1 MFLTGLIDSL
11 LLAMKSVKILK
22 VKSVGD
28 FYAIEDD
35 LSRLLLSDKKPLDPD
50 KIDPIELA
58 YLIYV
63 GDFKVYVDGKQAS
76 ITDVLHSGD
85 LERFVVY
92 LDLRNRGLYVKP
104 VRDGKIDMLVWDK
117 KKNALSSNPQY
128 MIKILDEGKG
138 IKTTE
143 LLELTDYAE
152 KNRMRLILALLSSE
166 GTLTYYRAFTIEPT
180 QRDAGWLKVRQGG
193 EPKGS

>member
-1 MFLTGLIDSL
+1 
-11 LLAMKSVKILK
+11 MKSVKILR

-28 FYAIEDD
+28 FYAVEDD
-35 LSRLLLSDKKPLDPD
+35 LSRLLLNDKKPLDPD

-58 YLIYV
+58 YLIYA
-63 GDFKVYVDGKQAS
+63 GDFKVYVDGRQVTIS
-76 ITDVLHSGD
+76 DVLHSGD
-85 LERFVVY
+85 LEKFVVY

-117 KKNALSSNPQY
+117 KRNALSSSPQY
-128 MIKILDEGKG
+128 MIKILDEGRG

-152 KNRMRLILALLSSE
+152 RNRMKLILALLSSE
-166 GTLTYYRAFTIEPT
+166 GTLTYYRAFTIEPI
-180 QRDAGWLKVRQGG
+180 QRDAEWLRVRQVG
-193 EPKGS
+193 EPKGP

>member
-1 MFLTGLIDSL
+1 
-11 LLAMKSVKILK
+11 MKSVKILK

-180 QRDAGWLKVRQGG
+180 QRDAGWLKVRQSG